1 VPKFSTTSQQS
12 ELELSAIPSY
22 FVFLFEKYLLCVLH
36 NINKANQSRELYYTC
51 PNPLV
56 NTGNRI
62 ICQLSEDL
70 ASAFHRALGKYPISS
85 QHSANRKHLA
95 KPNFDECLIKK
106 HWANYNETLGKHG
119 HSAKY
124 RHMRWACGGHVT
136 AIGCAALPLELC
148 RVFFIDAGQ
157 NNVFTECILL
167 ALCKIKKIISCPP
180 NFFYSPHTTCGTTC

>member
-1 VPKFSTTSQQS
+1 M
-12 ELELSAIPSY
+12 
-22 FVFLFEKYLLCVLH
+22 
-36 NINKANQSRELYYTC
+36 
-51 PNPLV
+51 
-56 NTGNRI
+56 RI
-62 ICQLSEDL
+62 WRV
-70 ASAFHRALGKYPISS
+70 HPIG
-85 QHSANRKHLA
+85 HSANILFQVNTRQIESTA

-148 RVFFIDAGQ
+148 RVFFIDAWQ